1 MFWEDKSQRLNL
13 DDVIVLENSPIG
25 LRRVDQ
31 VTVPGLSFPLKS
43 KRLQPGKSELNGMV
57 LTPYGKMLLGR

>member
-1 MFWEDKSQRLNL
+1 MFFDSKSQRLNL
-13 DDVIVLENSPIG
+13 DDVIVLENSPSG

-31 VTVPGLSFPLKS
+31 VTVPGLSFPLKT
-43 KRLQPGKSELNGMV
+43 KQLDPGKGELNGML